1 MKKIITIF
9 WLIFASLTSLFA
21 QKNQVQQ
28 RIKRVESN
36 LIPFVPVNG
45 FPTWNLQERM
55 KHYGVQGVSI
65 AVVNDFKVEWAKG
78 YGMADTLKKQPVT
91 TETMFSAGSI
101 SKLLMAF
108 GAFQLVQSQQLSL
121 DAPINN
127 YLKSWKIPDNNF
139 TAKTPITLRML
150 LSHKAGTSQQSYFGF
165 LPEKKPLPTII
176 DILKGNPIA
185 ETRGVVVNSEPNKE
199 FRYSGGGSMVA
210 QLAVMDA
217 SNKKFEDYIDS
228 AIFKPLN
235 MSNSTFY
242 QPVPEKYKSQTSWGY
257 SAASWYK
264 GTPYVY
270 PQLAAAGL
278 YSTPTDLAKFVV
290 EMQKAY
296 RGDGKLLNKNFAQ
309 LMTTSQVN
317 VSEGAYREQVGIGP
331 FLLQRVDNKEDK
343 GIYFEFTGVNAGF
356 TAYLIGNLTE
366 GYGAVIMLNTGDDFN
381 GLGKE
386 IRRAIAKTYNWYKF
400 LPEAISP
407 VELPQNT
414 LDQYTGRYRNSQ
426 NEVVYIRRQKN
437 YLVENINDGED
448 IYCFPIK
455 KDSIVFTD
463 FNIKG
468 GFGRNEKGEVISLQN
483 IYQQKPVPKMKA
495 DEFSPNELLKM
506 GRFEDA
512 KEGLKQMNMN
522 EYQLTY
528 LAYETFY
535 KKPQNLPAV
544 KAILELG
551 LAQFPKSSIVHN
563 RWGDYYSYLNDRE
576 NALKSYK
583 LALSFDP
590 FDKET
595 KEKIEALGR

>member
-1 MKKIITIF
+1 MKKIIIIF

-28 RIKRVESN
+28 RIKQVENN

-65 AVVNDFKVEWAKG
+65 AVVNNFKVEWAKG

-127 YLKSWKIPDNNF
+127 YLKSWKVPDNNF

-185 ETRGVVVNSEPNKE
+185 ETRGIVVNSEPNKE

-235 MSNSTFY
+235 MTNSTFY
-242 QPVPEKYKSQTSWGY
+242 QPIPEKYKSKTSWGY

-264 GTPYVY
+264 GVPYVY

-278 YSTPTDLAKFVV
+278 YSTPTDLARFVI

-506 GRFEDA
+506 GKFEEA
-512 KEGLKQMNMN
+512 KEDFKQMNMN

-528 LAYETFY
+528 LVYDMFN

-563 RWGDYYSYLNDRE
+563 RWGDYYSYLNDKE

>member
-1 MKKIITIF
+1 MKNLSLLLLIIVGLKTIAF
-9 WLIFASLTSLFA
+9 T
-21 QKNQVQQ
+21 QNNQVKD
-28 RIKRVESN
+28 RISQVENN

-45 FPTWNLQERM
+45 FPTWNLSERM

-65 AVVNDFKVEWAKG
+65 AIINNFKVEWAKG

-108 GAFQLVQSQQLSL
+108 GAFQLVQSQQMSL

-127 YLKSWKIPDNNF
+127 YLTSWKIPENDF

-165 LPEKKPLPTII
+165 LPTKNPLPSIVE
-176 DILKGNPIA
+176 ILKGNPVA
-185 ETRGVVVNSEPNKE
+185 ETRGVVVNTEPDKE

-210 QLAVMDA
+210 QLAVMEV
-217 SNKKFEDYIDS
+217 SGKKFEDYIDS
-228 AIFKPLN
+228 AIFKPLSMN
-235 MSNSTFY
+235 NSTFY
-242 QPVPEKYKSQTSWGY
+242 QPVPEKFKPKTSWGY

-278 YSTPTDLAKFVV
+278 YSTPTDLAKFVI

-296 RGDGKLLNKNFAQ
+296 RGEGKLLNQNLAK

-317 VSEGAYREQVGIGP
+317 VSEGAYKEQVGIGS
-331 FLLQRVDNKEDK
+331 FLLQRTDNKEDK

-386 IRRAIAKTYNWYKF
+386 IRRAVAKTYQWHKF
-400 LPEAISP
+400 LPEPISP
-407 VELPQNT
+407 VALPQST

-426 NEVVYIRRQKN
+426 NEVVYIRREKN
-437 YLVENINDGED
+437 YLVEKINEGDD

-455 KDSIVFTD
+455 KDSIIFTD

-483 IYQQKPVPKMKA
+483 IYQPKPVPKMRD

-506 GRFEDA
+506 GRYSEA
-512 KEGLKQMNMN
+512 KEGFKQMNMN

-528 LAYETFY
+528 LAYDMFN
-535 KKPQNLPAV
+535 KKPKNLPAA

-551 LAQFPKSSIVHN
+551 LTQFPKSSIVHN
-563 RWGDYYSYLNDRE
+563 RWGDYYGYLNDKK
-576 NALKSYK
+576 NALKFYQI
-583 LALSFDP
+583 AFDLDP
-590 FDKET
+590 SDKDT
-595 KEKIEALGR
+595 KEKIEALK

>member
-1 MKKIITIF
+1 MKKIITTF
-9 WLIFASLTSLFA
+9 WVIFASLTSLFA

-28 RIKRVESN
+28 RIKQVESN

-65 AVVNDFKVEWAKG
+65 AVVNNFKVEWAKG

-185 ETRGVVVNSEPNKE
+185 ETRGIVVNSEPNKE

-290 EMQKAY
+290 EIQKAY

-386 IRRAIAKTYNWYKF
+386 VRRAIAKTYNWYKF

-563 RWGDYYSYLNDRE
+563 RWGDYYSYLNDKE

-595 KEKIEALGR
+595 KEKIEALRK